1 MIDKLTFLFLLF
13 AVEEFIQVLLSF
25 PLDASSDVLEIISD
39 SVYANS
45 STLDGRRF
53 ANDYAARRKND
64 VAVRYPQ
71 IFAKGK
77 LGASKGPV
85 SMAQA
90 LAQPQ
95 QGKPAEWSV
104 KVSGGKK
111 KKGSK

>member
-1 MIDKLTFLFLLF
+1 VD
-13 AVEEFIQVLLSF
+13 EFIQVLLSF

-77 LGASKGPV
+77 VISSNKAPV

-90 LAQPQ
+90 LANPV

-111 KKGSK
+111 KKGTK

>member
-1 MIDKLTFLFLLF
+1 MA
-13 AVEEFIQVLLSF
+13 AVDEFIQVLLSF

-77 LGASKGPV
+77 VVAASASSKGAPV

-90 LAQPQ
+90 LASPA

-111 KKGSK
+111 KKGTK